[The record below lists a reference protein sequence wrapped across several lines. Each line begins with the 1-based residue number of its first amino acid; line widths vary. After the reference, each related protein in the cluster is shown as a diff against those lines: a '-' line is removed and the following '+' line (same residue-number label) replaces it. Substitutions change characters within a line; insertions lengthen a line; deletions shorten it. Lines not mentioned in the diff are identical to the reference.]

1 MISATIFLIVLA
13 TAYFASFFISINKIK
28 TQTKAVLDKGYYQD
42 ASLIEAN
49 YMLVYVKGS
58 TYFVKRSSQVNAAE
72 QKGIIQQMFASSGN
86 TFDYDGRIFYYDKA
100 EQSNGEV
107 LYAIDDIT
115 AEISTFRFLIGI
127 FALADVLCAI
137 LVGFLAWLTSKYVFD
152 PLKKAL
158 DKQSELIANASHELK
173 TPLSVISAQTSLI
186 KDEIQ
191 DNPNAEKWLEGMEYQ
206 TNRMETL
213 IKEMLELSKLEAH
226 NDIQTSEVNVSD
238 LVENVILTME
248 ASCFEKQVTLDYD
261 ITPSIVALSD
271 KDKLEKLITILMDNA
286 VKYTQS
292 DGSITVSLTRK
303 KNNFTFTVQN
313 SGEGIPKEKLSKIF
327 DRFYRQDES
336 RSQKGDSFGLGLAIA
351 KSLVDAMQGSIT
363 CESEVDKYTRFIVV
377 LPL

>member
-1 MISATIFLIVLA
+1 LISATIFLIVLA